1 MVPDDGFAS
10 TLTAARAGADWA
22 WRALYQDVAPGL
34 ARYARASRVADPE
47 NLVGDTFLRAV
58 GAIGSF
64 EGDRRA
70 LRAWLFALARNAVID
85 EQRRVARRRTEPLP
99 IEVLAELGPT
109 ADAEQEAMRALAEAR
124 ARAAMAGLTADQ
136 RDVLLLRIL
145 GDLTVEEVARILHKR
160 PGAVKALQ
168 ARGLENIRRKIAS
181 GAVTL

>member
-10 TLTAARAGADWA
+10 TLTSARAGADWA
-22 WRALYQDVAPGL
+22 WRALYRDVAPGL

-70 LRAWLFALARNAVID
+70 FRAWLFALARNAVID
-85 EQRRVARRRTEPLP
+85 EHRRVARRRTEPLP